1 MKPKASVSST
11 TALVLVVMCVLT
23 VGVLNS
29 STVFAEEE
37 VEEEQS
43 TKEALEEK
51 IMLLQEEL
59 DRLTERQRGL
69 SDLAEKISFEAEL
82 AIKAAEA
89 AELAVAET
97 EEIEAEDVVEVVTVE
112 QRMLDVIEE
121 MQSEGALHE
130 GEFYT
135 TTGKWVK
142 ITASSDIDKVST
154 WDPTIWGKVG
164 WNPHK
169 LTWIEGY
176 VGGWV
181 HSEPEYLD
189 PLSDDGADIQALYVK
204 QALRNIDGWHKW
216 NDNSLN
222 PYEVIFGYKDYDK
235 KGDDGCFFYGS
246 TGNHHA
252 GCTDIF
258 DDSKRVHNPN

>member
-1 MKPKASVSST
+1 MKPKTLASST
-11 TALVLVVMCVLT
+11 TALLLVVLCVFT
-23 VGVLNS
+23 VGILNS

-51 IMLLQEEL
+51 IILLQEEL
-59 DRLTERQRGL
+59 ERLTERQQGL
-69 SDLAEKISFEAEL
+69 LDMADRISFEAEL
-82 AIKAAEA
+82 AIKAAEE
-89 AELAVAET
+89 AELAA
-97 EEIEAEDVVEVVTVE
+97 EIETIESEDAVEVVTVE
-112 QRMLDVIEE
+112 QRILDLIRE
-121 MQSEGALHE
+121 MQAEGALHE

-135 TTGKWVK
+135 STGKWVNVV
-142 ITASSDIDKVST
+142 SSKNDKVTT

-169 LTWIEGY
+169 QTWIEGY

-181 HSEPEYLD
+181 HTAPPYLD
-189 PLSDDGADIQALYVK
+189 PLSSTGMDIQALYVK
-204 QALRNIDGWHKW
+204 QSLKNVKGWHVW

-222 PYEVIFGYKDYDK
+222 PYEVVFKYKDYNK
-235 KGDDGCFFYGS
+235 KGDDGCFFYGMP
-246 TGNHHA
+246 GNSKA
-252 GCTDIF
+252 GCTDVF

>member
-1 MKPKASVSST
+1 MKPQALASST
-11 TALVLVVMCVLT
+11 TALLLVVTCVLT

-51 IMLLQEEL
+51 IKLLQEEL

-69 SDLAEKISFEAEL
+69 SDLAERISFEAEL
-82 AIKAAEA
+82 AIKAEEA
-89 AELAVAET
+89 AAALEAET
-97 EEIEAEDVVEVVTVE
+97 ETIESEEVITVE
-112 QRMLDVIEE
+112 QRILDVIQE
-121 MQSEGALHE
+121 MQAEGALHE

-135 TTGKWVK
+135 TSGNWVK
-142 ITASSDIDKVST
+142 IVSSKNDKVAT

-169 LTWIEGY
+169 QTWMEGY

-181 HSEPEYLD
+181 SSGPSYLD
-189 PLSDDGADIQALYVK
+189 PLSSDGADIQALYVK
-204 QALRNIDGWHKW
+204 QSLRNIDGWHKW

-222 PYEVIFGYKDYDK
+222 PYKVIFGYKDYDK
-235 KGDDGCFFYGS
+235 KGDDGCFFYGAA
-246 TGNHHA
+246 GNSKNSCA
-252 GCTDIF
+252 DVF
-258 DDSKRVHNPN
+258 DDSKRAHNPN

>member
-1 MKPKASVSST
+1 MGTKALASST
-11 TALVLVVMCVLT
+11 TALLLVVMCVLT
-23 VGVLNS
+23 VGILNS
-29 STVFAEEE
+29 SVVFAEEE
-37 VEEEQS
+37 TEEEQS

-69 SDLAEKISFEAEL
+69 SDLAERISFEAEL

-89 AELAVAET
+89 ELVAET
-97 EEIEAEDVVEVVTVE
+97 EEIESEDITEVITVE
-112 QRMLDVIEE
+112 QRILDVIQE
-121 MQSEGALHE
+121 MQAEGALHE

-135 TTGKWVK
+135 TSGKWVQ
-142 ITASSDIDKVST
+142 IVSSKNDKVAT

-169 LTWIEGY
+169 QTWIEGY

-181 HSEPEYLD
+181 HSGPTYLD
-189 PLSDDGADIQALYVK
+189 PLSSTGADIQALYVK
-204 QALRNIDGWHKW
+204 QSLRNIDGWHKW

-222 PYEVIFGYKDYDK
+222 PYEVIFGYKDYNK
-235 KGDDGCFFYGS
+235 KGDDGCFFYGQA
-246 TGNHHA
+246 GNHQNS
-252 GCTDIF
+252 CTDVF
-258 DDSKRVHNPN
+258 DDSKRAHKPN

>member
-1 MKPKASVSST
+1 VKPKALASST
-11 TALVLVVMCVLT
+11 TALLLVVMCVLT

-51 IMLLQEEL
+51 IKLLQEEL

-69 SDLAEKISFEAEL
+69 TDLAERISFEAEL
-82 AIKAAEA
+82 AIKAEEAALAAEA
-89 AELAVAET
+89 
-97 EEIEAEDVVEVVTVE
+97 EEMGAEDVPEVITVE
-112 QRMLDVIEE
+112 QRILDVIQE
-121 MQSEGALHE
+121 MQAEGALHE

-135 TTGKWVK
+135 TSGNWVK
-142 ITASSDIDKVST
+142 MVSSKNDKVST

-164 WNPHK
+164 WNPDK
-169 LTWIEGY
+169 QTWIEGY

-181 HSEPEYLD
+181 HSGPTYLD
-189 PLSDDGADIQALYVK
+189 PLSSTGADIQALYVK
-204 QALRNIDGWHKW
+204 QSLKNADGWHTW

-222 PYEVIFGYKDYDK
+222 PYEVVFKYKSYNK

-246 TGNHHA
+246 AGNSKA
-252 GCTDIF
+252 GCTDVF
-258 DDSKRVHNPN
+258 DDDKRVHNPN

>member
-37 VEEEQS
+37 TEEEQS

-69 SDLAEKISFEAEL
+69 ADFAEKISLEAEL
-82 AIKAAEA
+82 AIKAEA
-89 AELAVAET
+89 ALAEEAEV
-97 EEIEAEDVVEVVTVE
+97 IESEDVVEVITVE
-112 QRMLDVIEE
+112 QRILDLIQE

-135 TTGKWVK
+135 TSGNWVK
-142 ITASSDIDKVST
+142 MISSKNDKVST

-169 LTWIEGY
+169 QTWIEGY

-181 HSEPEYLD
+181 SEGPTYLD
-189 PLSDDGADIQALYVK
+189 PLSSTGTDIQSLYVK
-204 QALRNIDGWHKW
+204 QSLKNVEGWHKW

-222 PYEVIFGYKDYDK
+222 PYEIVFKYKEYNK

-246 TGNHHA
+246 AGNSKA
-252 GCTDIF
+252 GCLDVF
-258 DDSKRVHNPN
+258 DDSGYKSKND

>member
-1 MKPKASVSST
+1 MRTKTLASST
-11 TALVLVVMCVLT
+11 TALLLVVTCVLT

-37 VEEEQS
+37 TEEEQS

-51 IMLLQEEL
+51 IKLLQEEL

-69 SDLAEKISFEAEL
+69 TDLAERVSLEAEL
-82 AIKAAEA
+82 AIKAAVE
-89 AELAVAET
+89 AELAAET
-97 EEIEAEDVVEVVTVE
+97 EAIESEDVADVVTVE
-112 QRMLDVIEE
+112 QRMLDLIQE
-121 MQSEGALHE
+121 MQSDGALHE

-135 TTGKWVK
+135 TSGNWVK
-142 ITASSDIDKVST
+142 IVSSKNDKVTT

-169 LTWIEGY
+169 QTWIEGY

-181 HSEPEYLD
+181 HAGPTYLD
-189 PLSDDGADIQALYVK
+189 PLGSTGADIQALYVK
-204 QALRNIDGWHKW
+204 QSLKNVEGWHKW

-222 PYEVIFGYKDYDK
+222 PYEVIFGYKEYTK
-235 KGDDGCFFYGS
+235 KGDAGCFFYGA
-246 TGNHHA
+246 TGNARA
-252 GCTDIF
+252 GCTDVF
-258 DDSKRVHNPN
+258 DDDNRVHNPN

>member
-1 MKPKASVSST
+1 MKPKTLASST
-11 TALVLVVMCVLT
+11 TALLLVVMCVLT

-37 VEEEQS
+37 TEEEQS

-69 SDLAEKISFEAEL
+69 ADLAERISFEAEL

-89 AELAVAET
+89 AELAAEN
-97 EEIEAEDVVEVVTVE
+97 EVIESEDVAEVVTVE
-112 QRMLDVIEE
+112 QRMLDLIQE

-135 TTGKWVK
+135 TTGKWAKMVRSKNDK
-142 ITASSDIDKVST
+142 IAT
-154 WDPTIWGKVG
+154 WDPTIWGKIG
-164 WNPHK
+164 WNTHK
-169 LTWIEGY
+169 PTWGQGY

-181 HSEPEYLD
+181 HSVQTYLET
-189 PLSDDGADIQALYVK
+189 LSSTGMDQQALSVK
-204 QALRNIDGWHKW
+204 TSFKTV
-216 NDNSLN
+216 NS
-222 PYEVIFGYKDYDK
+222 
-235 KGDDGCFFYGS
+235 
-246 TGNHHA
+246 
-252 GCTDIF
+252 
-258 DDSKRVHNPN
+258 

>member
-1 MKPKASVSST
+1 VKPKALASST
-11 TALVLVVMCVLT
+11 TALLLVVMCVLT

-51 IMLLQEEL
+51 IKLLQEEL

-69 SDLAEKISFEAEL
+69 TDLAERISFEAEL
-82 AIKAAEA
+82 AIKAEEAALAAEA
-89 AELAVAET
+89 
-97 EEIEAEDVVEVVTVE
+97 EEMGAEDVPEVITVE
-112 QRMLDVIEE
+112 QRILDVIQE
-121 MQSEGALHE
+121 MQAEGALHE

-135 TTGKWVK
+135 TSGNWVK
-142 ITASSDIDKVST
+142 IVSSKNDKIST

-169 LTWIEGY
+169 QTWIEGY

-181 HSEPEYLD
+181 HSAPKYLD
-189 PLSDDGADIQALYVK
+189 PLSSTGADVQALYVK
-204 QALRNIDGWHKW
+204 QSLRNIDGWHKW

-222 PYEVIFGYKDYDK
+222 PYEVIFGYKEYNK
-235 KGDDGCFFYGS
+235 YGDDGCFFYGS
-246 TGNHHA
+246 AGNSRA
-252 GCTDIF
+252 GCTDVF
-258 DDSKRVHNPN
+258 DDGKSVHNPN

>member
-1 MKPKASVSST
+1 MKPKTLASST
-11 TALVLVVMCVLT
+11 TVLLLVVTCVFT
-23 VGVLNS
+23 VGILNS

-69 SDLAEKISFEAEL
+69 SDFAERISFEAEL

-89 AELAVAET
+89 ELAAET
-97 EEIEAEDVVEVVTVE
+97 EEIEAEDVTEVITVE
-112 QRMLDVIEE
+112 QRILDVIQE
-121 MQSEGALHE
+121 MQAEGALHE

-142 ITASSDIDKVST
+142 MVSSKNDKVAT

-169 LTWIEGY
+169 QTWMEGY

-181 HSEPEYLD
+181 SSGPSYLD
-189 PLSDDGADIQALYVK
+189 PLSDDGSDIQTLYVK
-204 QALRNIDGWHKW
+204 QSLRNMDGWHKW

-222 PYEVIFGYKDYDK
+222 PYKVIFGYKEYNK
-235 KGDDGCFFYGS
+235 YGDDGCFFYGT
-246 TGNHHA
+246 TGNSRA

-258 DDSKRVHNPN
+258 DDDKSVHNPN

>member
-1 MKPKASVSST
+1 MGTKALASST
-11 TALVLVVMCVLT
+11 TALLLVVMCVLT

-51 IMLLQEEL
+51 IKLLQEEL

-69 SDLAEKISFEAEL
+69 TDLAERVSLEAELTIKAAEEAEL
-82 AIKAAEA
+82 A
-89 AELAVAET
+89 AET
-97 EEIEAEDVVEVVTVE
+97 EEIESEEMVEVVTIE
-112 QRMLDVIEE
+112 QRILDVIRE

-135 TTGKWVK
+135 TSGNWVK
-142 ITASSDIDKVST
+142 IASSKNDLVST

-169 LTWIEGY
+169 QTWMMGY

-181 HSEPEYLD
+181 HSAPEYLD
-189 PLSDDGADIQALYVK
+189 PLSSTGMDIQALYVK
-204 QALRNIDGWHKW
+204 QSLKNVEGWHKW
-216 NDNSLN
+216 NDDSLN
-222 PYEVIFGYKDYDK
+222 PYEVIFGYKDYNK

-246 TGNHHA
+246 SGNSRA
-252 GCTDIF
+252 GCTDVF
-258 DDSKRVHNPN
+258 DDDKRVHNPN

>member
-1 MKPKASVSST
+1 MKPKSLASST
-11 TALVLVVMCVLT
+11 AALLLVVTCVFT
-23 VGVLNS
+23 VGILNS

-43 TKEALEEK
+43 TREALEDK

-59 DRLTERQRGL
+59 NRLTERQSGL
-69 SDLAEKISFEAEL
+69 SDLAERISFEAEL

-89 AELAVAET
+89 ELAAET
-97 EEIEAEDVVEVVTVE
+97 EEIESEDVTEVITVE
-112 QRMLDVIEE
+112 QRILDVIQE
-121 MQSEGALHE
+121 MQAEGALHE

-142 ITASSDIDKVST
+142 MVSSKNDKVAT

-169 LTWIEGY
+169 QTWIEGY

-181 HSEPEYLD
+181 SEGPTYLD
-189 PLSDDGADIQALYVK
+189 PLSSTGADIQALYVK
-204 QALRNIDGWHKW
+204 QSLRNIDGWHKW

-222 PYEVIFGYKDYDK
+222 PYEVILGYKDYNK
-235 KGDDGCFFYGS
+235 KGDDGCFFYGAA
-246 TGNHHA
+246 GNSKA
-252 GCTDIF
+252 ACTDTF
-258 DDSKRVHNPN
+258 DDDKRVHNPN

>member
-1 MKPKASVSST
+1 MKPKALASST
-11 TALVLVVMCVLT
+11 TALLLVVMCVLT
-23 VGVLNS
+23 VGILNS

-69 SDLAEKISFEAEL
+69 SDLAERISFEAEL

-89 AELAVAET
+89 ELVAET
-97 EEIEAEDVVEVVTVE
+97 EEIESEDVTEVITVE
-112 QRMLDVIEE
+112 QRILDVIQE
-121 MQSEGALHE
+121 MQAEGALHE

-135 TTGKWVK
+135 TSGKWVK
-142 ITASSDIDKVST
+142 IVSSKNDKVAT

-169 LTWIEGY
+169 QTWIMGY

-181 HSEPEYLD
+181 SAGPSYLD
-189 PLSDDGADIQALYVK
+189 PLSDDGMDIQALYVK
-204 QALRNIDGWHKW
+204 QSIRNIDGWHKW

-222 PYEVIFGYKDYDK
+222 PYEVIFGYKEYNK
-235 KGDDGCFFYGS
+235 YGDDGCFFYGS
-246 TGNHHA
+246 AGNSRS
-252 GCTDIF
+252 GCTDVF
-258 DDSKRVHNPN
+258 DDGKSVHNPN

>member
-1 MKPKASVSST
+1 MKPKALASST
-11 TALVLVVMCVLT
+11 TALLLVVMCVLT

-37 VEEEQS
+37 TEEEQS

-51 IMLLQEEL
+51 IKLLQEEL

-69 SDLAEKISFEAEL
+69 TDLAERISFEAEL
-82 AIKAAEA
+82 AIKAEEAALAAEA
-89 AELAVAET
+89 
-97 EEIEAEDVVEVVTVE
+97 EEMGAEDVPEVITVE
-112 QRMLDVIEE
+112 QRILDVIQE
-121 MQSEGALHE
+121 MQAEGALHE

-135 TTGKWVK
+135 TSGNWVK
-142 ITASSDIDKVST
+142 IVSSKNDKIST

-169 LTWIEGY
+169 QTWIEGY

-181 HSEPEYLD
+181 HSAPKYLD
-189 PLSDDGADIQALYVK
+189 PLSSTGADVQALYVK
-204 QALRNIDGWHKW
+204 QSLRNIDGWHKW

-222 PYEVIFGYKDYDK
+222 PYEVIFGYKEYNK
-235 KGDDGCFFYGS
+235 YGDDGCFFYGS
-246 TGNHHA
+246 AGNSRS
-252 GCTDIF
+252 GCTDVF
-258 DDSKRVHNPN
+258 DDGKSVHNPN

>member
-1 MKPKASVSST
+1 MKPKTLASST
-11 TALVLVVMCVLT
+11 TALLLVVTCVFT
-23 VGVLNS
+23 VGILDS
-29 STVFAEEE
+29 SVVFAEEE
-37 VEEEQS
+37 TEEEQS

-51 IMLLQEEL
+51 IILLQEEL

-69 SDLAEKISFEAEL
+69 SDLAERVSLEAELTLKAAIEAEL
-82 AIKAAEA
+82 A
-89 AELAVAET
+89 AET
-97 EEIEAEDVVEVVTVE
+97 EVIESEDVVEVITVE
-112 QRMLDVIEE
+112 QRILDLIQE

-135 TTGKWVK
+135 TSGNWVK
-142 ITASSDIDKVST
+142 MISSKNDKVST

-169 LTWIEGY
+169 QTWIEGY

-181 HSEPEYLD
+181 HAGPTYLD
-189 PLSDDGADIQALYVK
+189 PLGSTGADIQSLYVK
-204 QALRNIDGWHKW
+204 QSLRNIDGWHKW

-246 TGNHHA
+246 AGNSKNS
-252 GCTDIF
+252 CTDVF